1 MDNEIINESLKK
13 ILGKDFDPSK
23 LMTDEQIKAAQ
34 EASEAEEKENIRK
47 ERINALAVPKR
58 LKLGRSHLSDG
69 NHWRYALDKLKDSI
83 GTGTIIVLRGKS
95 GTGKSQMAAELL
107 YHGVEEKD
115 LSGLFTTL
123 TDLQLDVKATFNTA
137 FSEASVIKK
146 LIKPGVL
153 VIDEFDWIPEK
164 NTEATDNYWQSIIYH
179 IINKRYYDMKDTVL
193 TSNKSLEDFNKT
205 TISPIKSRI
214 TETGY
219 LVNTDNWT
227 DFRRTIPF

>member
-1 MDNEIINESLKK
+1 MEQKTIDNALQK
-13 ILGKDFDPSK
+13 ILNGFDPSK
-23 LMTDEQIKAAQ
+23 LMTDEQIKSAQ
-34 EASEAEEKENIRK
+34 EAAEAEEKENIRR

-107 YHGVEEKD
+107 YHGIDKD
-115 LSGLFTTL
+115 LSGLFITL

-137 FSEASVIKK
+137 LSEASVIKR
-146 LIKPGVL
+146 LIKPDIL
-153 VIDEFDWIPEK
+153 VIDEFDWMPEK
-164 NTEATDNYWQSIIYH
+164 NTEVTDNYWQSIIYH
-179 IINKRYYDMKDTVL
+179 IVNKRYYDMKDTIM
-193 TSNKSLEDFNKT
+193 TSNKSLEDFNRT
-205 TISPIKSRI
+205 TIDPIKSRI